1 METVRELLAAKPR
14 QGVVSAP
21 PEACV
26 RDATVLMNEHGIG
39 SLLIVEGGRIVGMFT
54 ERDVLRRV
62 VAECRSPD
70 TTPVSAVMTPDVIR
84 CDPDT
89 DVEQV
94 ADLMRRQ
101 RVRHVPVVDADE
113 EVVGLVSIGDV
124 NALRFARSET
134 TLHFMEEYV
143 FRRS

>member
-1 METVRELLAAKPR
+1 METIRELLAAKPR

-21 PEACV
+21 PAASV
-26 RDATVLMNEHGIG
+26 RDATMLMNEHGIG
-39 SLLIVEGGRIVGMFT
+39 SLLIVDGGRIVGMFT

-70 TTPVSAVMTPDVIR
+70 TTPVSAVMTTDVIR

-94 ADLMRRQ
+94 ADLMRRR

-134 TLHFMEEYV
+134 TLQFMEEYV
-143 FRRS
+143 FRRA

>member
-1 METVRELLAAKPR
+1 METIRDLLAAKTR
-14 QGVVSAP
+14 RGVVSAP
-21 PEACV
+21 PAASV

-39 SLLIVEGGRIVGMFT
+39 SLLIVDGGRIVGMFT

-70 TTPVSAVMTPDVIR
+70 ATPVSAVMTTDVIS
-84 CDPDT
+84 CAPDT
-89 DVEQV
+89 DVEEV

-101 RVRHVPVVDADE
+101 RVRHVPVVDADG

-124 NALRFARSET
+124 NALRFARSES

>member
-21 PEACV
+21 PEASV

-39 SLLIVEGGRIVGMFT
+39 SLLIVDGGRIVGMFT

-70 TTPVSAVMTPDVIR
+70 TTPVSAVMTTDVIR

-89 DVEQV
+89 DLEQV
-94 ADLMRRQ
+94 ADLMRRR
-101 RVRHVPVVDADE
+101 RVRHVPVVDVDE
-113 EVVGLVSIGDV
+113 RVVGLVSIGDV

-134 TLHFMEEYV
+134 TLQFMEEYV
-143 FRRS
+143 FRRA